1 MIAIAPNKSNRRNIM
16 LVEDHP
22 IFRHGL
28 AQVIAHDEK
37 LRVCAEVESVAQAM
51 EAIEQM
57 KPDLV
62 LLDLSLKGSSGME
75 LLKVIRSHYP
85 GVPVL
90 VLSMHDEA
98 LYAERALRAGASG
111 YLMKQQPPETVR
123 EAIHAVLA
131 GEIFLSE
138 QTKTKIVNKALHGGN
153 REGHSP
159 VESLSDR
166 ELEVLMFTG
175 RGFSTKRIAEELS
188 LSTKTIE
195 SHRASI
201 KQKLQLTDMTALVRF
216 AVEWVSEQGA

>member
-28 AQVIAHDEK
+28 AQVIAHDEQ

-123 EAIHAVLA
+123 EAIHVVLA
-131 GEIFLSE
+131 GEIYLSD
-138 QTKTKIVNKALHGGN
+138 QVKTKIVNKALQGGN

-159 VESLSDR
+159 VEALSDR